1 MAART
6 LPLSTPS
13 LQGDG
18 TRPVWRLSATLTACL
33 LLLSA
38 CGGSSSNDNG
48 SDPVAEA
55 SACTVV
61 SGGGS
66 VVVGSGLPGD
76 PAAPEPASG
85 YRVGK
90 TAVYAKNY
98 MVSTANPLA
107 SRAGCDVLKQGGTAA
122 DAAVAVQM
130 VLGLV
135 EPQSSGLGGGAFMLH
150 YDAATR
156 KVQAYD
162 GRETAPAAAT
172 QNYLRWVSDT
182 DRTQPQPGGA
192 RASGRSIGTPGAV
205 RMLEMAQRDHGKLA
219 WKDLFPSAV
228 KLATDGFP
236 ISGRMAGAISGSASS
251 LARDAEA
258 AAYFLNADGS
268 PKPLGTVIRNPA
280 YATTL
285 TTLANGGA
293 NAFYTGPVAQG
304 IVDKIKVT
312 SGGNPAVTI
321 TPGLTELS
329 DLANYQAKRRD
340 PVCTTYRDY
349 WVCGMSPPSS
359 GGIAVASALG
369 ILENFDLAAQKPTA
383 IDLEGGK
390 PTVMG
395 VHLIS
400 EAERL
405 AYADR
410 DKYVADTD
418 FVPLPGG
425 TWNTMLNKPY
435 LRSRADLIS
444 PSRSMGTATAGV
456 LGTNPQGVSLI
467 DEKGTTHFTIVDR
480 QGNVVVMTTTVE
492 ASLGSFHMTQ
502 GFVLNNQLT
511 DFSATPTDSTGAPVA
526 NRVEPGKRPR
536 SSMAPTLVFKK
547 AADGGMGDFVM
558 GTGSPGGGTIIQYVV
573 KTVVGALDWGL
584 DAQQATSLIDFGA
597 SNSATTS
604 VGGEHPNV
612 DTANGGA
619 NDPLVTGLRALG
631 HTVSTSAQSSGTST
645 IMRVQRNGA
654 SVLQGGADPRREG
667 VVLGD
672 TFQP

>member
-1 MAART
+1 MASRT
-6 LPLSTPS
+6 LPLSTPP
-13 LQGDG
+13 LQSDG
-18 TRPVWRLSATLTACL
+18 IRPAWRLSATLTACL
-33 LLLSA
+33 LVLSG
-38 CGGSSSNDNG
+38 CGGSSNDDNG
-48 SDPVAEA
+48 GDPVAEA

-182 DRTQPQPGGA
+182 DRTLPQPGGA

-285 TTLANGGA
+285 TTIANGGA

-312 SGGNPAVTI
+312 SGGNPVVPI

-369 ILENFDLAAQKPTA
+369 ILENFDLAAHKPTA
-383 IDLEGGK
+383 IDIEGGK

-395 VHLIS
+395 VHLVS

-444 PSRSMGTATAGV
+444 PTRSMGTATAGV

-502 GFVLNNQLT
+502 GFMLNNQLT

-612 DTANGGA
+612 NTANGGA

-631 HTVSTSAQSSGTST
+631 HTVSTSAQSSGIST